1 MFLYKN
7 FSYLNPTLI
16 NAVVNF
22 APVTAYLKSQA
33 HAVCVCVCVCVYN
46 VSMLLSN
53 NNNIG
58 GSDYKNYIMLFI
70 FFFSLTP

>member
-1 MFLYKN
+1 MEIMIVDGDN
-7 FSYLNPTLI
+7 D
-16 NAVVNF
+16 
-22 APVTAYLKSQA
+22 
-33 HAVCVCVCVCVYN
+33 CVCVCVYN